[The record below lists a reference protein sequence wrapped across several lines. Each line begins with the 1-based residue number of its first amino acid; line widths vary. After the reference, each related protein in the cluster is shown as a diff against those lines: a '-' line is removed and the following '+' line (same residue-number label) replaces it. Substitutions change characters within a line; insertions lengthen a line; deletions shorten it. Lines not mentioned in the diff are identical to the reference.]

1 LTPMRVLRVLSL
13 LVLFVCVAACSNP
26 VNKTNY
32 DKLAM
37 GMDYQEVVALL
48 GPPDQ
53 SQTALGATSCVWGKP
68 PRTIS
73 VKFIADKVVFFT
85 AENLK

>member
-1 LTPMRVLRVLSL
+1 MRVVRVFVLLGLLLSL
-13 LVLFVCVAACSNP
+13 AACSNA
-26 VNKTNY
+26 VNKANY

-53 SQTALGATSCVWGKP
+53 SQTAMGVTNCVWGKP
-68 PRTIS
+68 PRTIN
-73 VKFIADKVVFFT
+73 VKFIADKVVFFG
-85 AENLK
+85 AEGLK